1 MPNNNASTNHG
12 YKTCCFF
19 VAPIAIALI
28 SILLVLITFPSPPS
42 PDTSASISTYDN
54 GIVRWGTQESVL
66 AEFFSLI
73 RRIARRASRGHHS
86 LHHRRKRRTECNDA
100 RWTSMIASG
109 YAKPSLVLTVDP
121 KGCANFSSVQ
131 KALDAVPDG
140 SPTWTLILI
149 AASVYREK
157 VSLGVNK
164 TNITI
169 QGQGYLN
176 TSIAWN
182 DTANSTGGTFYS
194 ASVSIFASNFVAYNI
209 SFQNTAPMASPGDVG
224 NQAVAL
230 RIAGDQV
237 AFYGCGFYGSQDTLH
252 DDRGRHYF
260 RECFIQGSIDF
271 IFGNGQSLY
280 QDCTINSIANQ
291 VPIGVQTITGAITA
305 HGRQSMAERTGFSFV
320 NCSIGGSGRV
330 WLGRAWGP
338 YASVVFARTYMSN
351 IIASDGWNDW
361 SDPSRDQT
369 IYFGEYGCMGP
380 GATYTLR
387 ASYSKQLSHTE
398 AIPFMDISYID
409 GNDWL
414 FLPNNS
420 SDPPNCDRHHRRHRG
435 YIQVQ

>member
-209 SFQNTAPMASPGDVG
+209 SFQ
-224 NQAVAL
+224 
-230 RIAGDQV
+230 
-237 AFYGCGFYGSQDTLH
+237 
-252 DDRGRHYF
+252 
-260 RECFIQGSIDF
+260 
-271 IFGNGQSLY
+271 
-280 QDCTINSIANQ
+280 DCTINSIANQ